1 MLKPAYR
8 LAKEQDFKLLAR
20 KGRPASLDLFSA
32 KVLPNNLAHSRFG
45 IVISAK
51 VSKKAV
57 VRNLIKRRLA
67 EVIRLN
73 LNQIKPGY
81 DVMILVKAVAVG
93 KDYPQLEQA
102 LAGLFDKAKLLFP
115 LKK

>member
-1 MLKPAYR
+1 MLKPANR

-20 KGRPASLDLFSA
+20 KGKPAYCDLFSA
-32 KVLPNNLAHSRFG
+32 RVLSNNLRVSRFG

-51 VSKKAV
+51 VSKKAT
-57 VRNLIKRRLA
+57 VRNLIKRRLT

-73 LNQIKPGY
+73 LDKIKPGF
-81 DVMILVKAVAVG
+81 DVMILVKSASVG
-93 KDYPQLEQA
+93 KPYAELEEK
-102 LAGLFDKAKLLFP
+102 LGGLFDKARLLFP

>member
-1 MLKPAYR
+1 MLKPANR

-20 KGRPASLDLFSA
+20 KGKPAYCDLFSA
-32 KVLPNNLAHSRFG
+32 RVLPNNLRASRFG

-51 VSKKAV
+51 VSKKATI
-57 VRNLIKRRLA
+57 RNLIKRRLT

-73 LNQIKPGY
+73 LDKIKPGF
-81 DVMILVKAVAVG
+81 DVMILVKGAAVG
-93 KDYPQLEQA
+93 KNYQQLQES
-102 LAGLFDKAKLLFP
+102 LAGLFDKARLLPP

>member
-1 MLKPAYR
+1 MLKPANR

-20 KGRPASLDLFSA
+20 QGKPAYSDLFSVR
-32 KVLPNNLAHSRFG
+32 VLPNGLPTSRFG

-51 VSKKAV
+51 VSKKATA
-57 VRNLIKRRLA
+57 RNLIKRRLT

-73 LNQIKPGY
+73 IKKIKPGY
-81 DVMILVKAVAVG
+81 DVMILVKGTAVG
-93 KDYPQLEQA
+93 KDYQQLQES